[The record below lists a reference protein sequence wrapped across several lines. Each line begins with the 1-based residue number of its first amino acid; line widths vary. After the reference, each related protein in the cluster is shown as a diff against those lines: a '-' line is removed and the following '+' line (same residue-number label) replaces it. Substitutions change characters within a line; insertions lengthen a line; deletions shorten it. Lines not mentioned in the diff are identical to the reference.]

1 MLCYTEWSS
10 CVFMVIIHNL
20 LFSKCCCLCDLPL
33 TYLPHTCQ
41 SAFQTAFR
49 PPLIKG
55 TEWVGGGED
64 SAQHNSVL
72 WFQWPCPDVVIR
84 PCQGTFV

>member
-33 TYLPHTCQ
+33 AYLPHTCQ

-55 TEWVGGGED
+55 TEWVGGGGRFC
-64 SAQHNSVL
+64 STQFSPLVSVAMSR
-72 WFQWPCPDVVIR
+72 C
-84 PCQGTFV
+84 GH